1 MMRCIKRFLKRRYV
15 KLQLSIRRTHVIK
28 TYQEESGHEQKAKA
42 IFRKLIKSETSKF
55 TIAPLSEKRYI
66 VNKKLG
72 VFIILDDT
80 KLEIT
85 NHVYHYELKLPYA
98 DALKLRKLFNDR
110 LEKDTQEY
118 ESEIRANIQ
127 SSLNV
132 LLDKIQN
139 EINNAG

>member
-1 MMRCIKRFLKRRYV
+1 MMRFIKRFLKRRYA
-15 KLQLSIRRTHVIK
+15 KIQLSIRRTHVIK

-85 NHVYHYELKLPYA
+85 NHVYHYELKLPYS

>member
-1 MMRCIKRFLKRRYV
+1 MIRFIKRFFKRRYA
-15 KLQLSIRRTHVIK
+15 KLQLSIRRTNVMK
-28 TYQEESGHEQKAKA
+28 TYQEESGHEQQAKA

-98 DALKLRKLFNDR
+98 DALKLRKIFNDR
-110 LEKDTQEY
+110 LEKDTREY

-127 SSLNV
+127 SSLKI
-132 LLDKIQN
+132 LLEKIEN
-139 EINNAG
+139 EIV

>member
-1 MMRCIKRFLKRRYV
+1 MIRFIKRFFKRRYA
-15 KLQLSIRRTHVIK
+15 KIQLSIRRTHVIK

-139 EINNAG
+139 EIDNAG

>member
-1 MMRCIKRFLKRRYV
+1 
-15 KLQLSIRRTHVIK
+15 
-28 TYQEESGHEQKAKA
+28 
-42 IFRKLIKSETSKF
+42 
-55 TIAPLSEKRYI
+55 LSEKRYI

-85 NHVYHYELKLPYA
+85 NHVYHYELKLPYP
-98 DALKLRKLFNDR
+98 DALKLKKLFNDK

-139 EINNAG
+139 EIDNAG